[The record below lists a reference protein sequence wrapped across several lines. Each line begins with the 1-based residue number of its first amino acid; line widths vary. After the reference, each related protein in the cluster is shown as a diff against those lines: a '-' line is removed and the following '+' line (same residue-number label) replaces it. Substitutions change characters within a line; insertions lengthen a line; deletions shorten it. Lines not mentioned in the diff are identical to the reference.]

1 MTNSRRARKRR
12 RQDSPTVFRR
22 EDGQHPKRLDLEQV
36 PVYSKDK
43 ELVSRLV
50 RVYQTYAGSLS
61 QQEQKE
67 FVDMMHSGDYIL
79 HKGGSPPV
87 RAPKHHFY
95 IQMYDISSALWLRE
109 EITFVKWALLATLY
123 PCETLYELGKV
134 IADLG
139 LDRRPC
145 FSKYARSH
153 KTTLE
158 SLELPNPWQLAKQC
172 TVKIRIISVLE
183 LGTVNP
189 IRILP
194 ESTPELGPVVASEP
208 SEEPQ
213 TEDVNGVPDHMD
225 DSCHVKDASTNTIQI
240 AETLSVQ
247 VIQAVVARLERER
260 DADREE
266 MARLGQE
273 RDADRKEMAQFKQKT
288 QADVARLERERD
300 ADREEMALLRQERDA
315 DRKEMAQFKQKTQA
329 DVARLE
335 RERDADRKEMVRL
348 GQAQTNLERTERLL
362 GRNLDKNTAA
372 IESYRSDTTTSL
384 QRMQKNHQESK
395 L

>member
-12 RQDSPTVFRR
+12 RQDSPTAFRL

-36 PVYSKDK
+36 PVYSRDK

-61 QQEQKE
+61 QQEQSE
-67 FVDMMHSGDYIL
+67 FVNMMQSGDYML

-109 EITFVKWALLATLY
+109 EITFVKWALLATLN

-145 FSKYARSH
+145 FNKYARSH

-172 TVKIRIISVLE
+172 TVRIRIISVLE
-183 LGTVNP
+183 LGTSNVSN
-189 IRILP
+189 
-194 ESTPELGPVVASEP
+194 
-208 SEEPQ
+208 
-213 TEDVNGVPDHMD
+213 H
-225 DSCHVKDASTNTIQI
+225 
-240 AETLSVQ
+240 SVC
-247 VIQAVVARLERER
+247 
-260 DADREE
+260 
-266 MARLGQE
+266 
-273 RDADRKEMAQFKQKT
+273 FSS
-288 QADVARLERERD
+288 
-300 ADREEMALLRQERDA
+300 LL
-315 DRKEMAQFKQKTQA
+315 
-329 DVARLE
+329 
-335 RERDADRKEMVRL
+335 
-348 GQAQTNLERTERLL
+348 
-362 GRNLDKNTAA
+362 
-372 IESYRSDTTTSL
+372 
-384 QRMQKNHQESK
+384 
-395 L
+395 